1 MIIDLKTVILKI
13 QVKKR
18 RKKRKKKKPYL
29 QNNVTWISILLD
41 NLQAEK
47 EHSSVFIDECV

>member
-18 RKKRKKKKPYL
+18 RKKRKKKKAYL